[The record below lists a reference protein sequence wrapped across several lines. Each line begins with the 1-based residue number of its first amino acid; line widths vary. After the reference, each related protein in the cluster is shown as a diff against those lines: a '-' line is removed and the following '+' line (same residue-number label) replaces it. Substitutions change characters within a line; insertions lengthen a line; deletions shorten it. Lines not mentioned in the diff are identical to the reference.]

1 MNTWLKSLVALL
13 ALAFI
18 ASTPVA
24 AQNNNNFNPTK
35 EAVKEEQLLKALKS
49 GEHLTGRISIPD
61 EKAASLIQPAGQEW
75 RVFHQQKLP
84 IIGGLF

>member
-18 ASTPVA
+18 ASSPAA
-24 AQNNNNFNPTK
+24 AQNYNNFNPTK

-49 GEHLTGRISIPD
+49 GEQLTGRISIPD
-61 EKAASLIQPAGQEW
+61 EKASRSPSTS
-75 RVFHQQKLP
+75 
-84 IIGGLF
+84 

>member
-18 ASTPVA
+18 ASSPAV
-24 AQNNNNFNPTK
+24 AQNYNNFNPTK

-49 GEHLTGRISIPD
+49 ENN
-61 EKAASLIQPAGQEW
+61 
-75 RVFHQQKLP
+75 
-84 IIGGLF
+84 